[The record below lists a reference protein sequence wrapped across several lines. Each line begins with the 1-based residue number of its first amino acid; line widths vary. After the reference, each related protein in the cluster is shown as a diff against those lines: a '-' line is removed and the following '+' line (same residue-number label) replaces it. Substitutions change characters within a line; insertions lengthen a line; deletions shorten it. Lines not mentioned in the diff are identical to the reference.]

1 MSANIYLIG
10 TCHTDIDTAMRHYRA
25 YQQFS
30 PDTIILEQSDDFI
43 DQEILR
49 VNSLVRNLKLPV
61 PEDRLQD
68 LLQFTCGSFMAAE
81 VYQDESKK
89 PIIIINA
96 DQKVMEVNLARNQ
109 DDYDPAYFEED
120 WNDFFTRP
128 GIMGHIMQKA
138 IGVDI
143 FQGLYQ
149 EGTPQ
154 HFAEQIAI
162 NRMIA
167 FDTPKRIIAAQDV
180 LDTAYFVPSNLDI
193 EEIPEL
199 MERDEQM
206 ANAVE
211 GNSRVV
217 VSCGFEH
224 AYGKYFNLYERLLA
238 AGHTVQ
244 RMSLIDFHHG
254 DFKLTEAHKKATEK
268 SLTSIVEEYNQ
279 ICS

>member
-43 DQEILR
+43 DQETLR
-49 VNSLVRNLKLPV
+49 VNSLVRDLKLPV
-61 PEDRLQD
+61 PEDRIQD
-68 LLQFTCGSFMAAE
+68 LLQFTCGSFMAAK

-109 DDYDPAYFEED
+109 GDYDSAYFEED
-120 WNDFFTRP
+120 WDYFFTKP
-128 GIMGHIMQKA
+128 GIMEYIMQKA
-138 IGVDI
+138 IGGDI
-143 FQGLYQ
+143 FRGLYQ

-162 NRMIA
+162 SRMLA

-180 LDTAYFVPSNLDI
+180 LDTAYFVPSNLDT

-224 AYGKYFNLYERLLA
+224 AYGEYFNLYDRLLD
-238 AGHTVQ
+238 AGHIVR
-244 RMSLIDFHHG
+244 RMSLIDFHHRNRRI
-254 DFKLTEAHKKATEK
+254 TEAQKKATEK
-268 SLTSIVEEYNQ
+268 SLASIVEEHHK